1 MVRLRGGGGECPALP
16 DDVWLAVFSVC
27 VDGMMRARRA
37 ASVSRMFA
45 AIPRRM
51 VRMTVTHARGERE
64 PPPLPDD
71 LWRMVFSVHCDGLLR
86 ARRAASVSRMIAE
99 IARTHEDTVCGGEGG
114 AVVVDREKWE
124 EDDYICCECG
134 TCVPAFAVLD
144 EQLRDPWGNALRR
157 TTVDH
162 ARTFIR
168 MVLESG
174 PGGWDWGWGV
184 PVTIEMSQ
192 RYNAITHLWPGDVCS
207 ECWAEW
213 GRDVDDYDAIGRYDG
228 DTHCYQDSDDGSQPG
243 GGSGSTDPGVDG
255 A

>member
-1 MVRLRGGGGECPALP
+1 MCDVGGGGIA
-16 DDVWLAVFSVC
+16 AV
-27 VDGMMRARRA
+27 AREQ
-37 ASVSRMFA
+37 V
-45 AIPRRM
+45 
-51 VRMTVTHARGERE
+51 
-64 PPPLPDD
+64 
-71 LWRMVFSVHCDGLLR
+71 
-86 ARRAASVSRMIAE
+86 
-99 IARTHEDTVCGGEGG
+99 
-114 AVVVDREKWE
+114 E
-124 EDDYICCECG
+124 EDDYTCCECG
-134 TCVPAFAVLD
+134 TWVPAFAVLD
-144 EQLRDPWGNALRR
+144 ERLRDPWGNALRQ

-192 RYNAITHLWPGDVCS
+192 RYNTTIHLWPEDVCS

-228 DTHCYQDSDDGSQPG
+228 ETHCYQDSDDGSQPG
-243 GGSGSTDPGVDG
+243 GGSGSTDPGDG